1 MSDDIKN
8 ASRFYR
14 FTIPPPQLDS
24 PIPRPGPYLFH
35 GAGVQN
41 QNQISLR
48 VPVPFPPPRWNR
60 GEVTSTQTWHYSC
73 SVTSLSCKKMCYDF
87 FYWLTPTS
95 LKQNIYLKSD
105 AETQIYSKNGEWIHF
120 NVVVYLD
127 NLHANTCYFTKKYYQ
142 MTLFCI
148 N

>member
-1 MSDDIKN
+1 MSDDFN
-8 ASRFYR
+8 SASRFYR

-48 VPVPFPPPRWNR
+48 VAVPFPPAKVKQRR
-60 GEVTSTQTWHYSC
+60 GNVYANLALIVFRNVTRLRENVLW
-73 SVTSLSCKKMCYDF
+73 F

-95 LKQNIYLKSD
+95 LKQNMYLKSD

>member
-1 MSDDIKN
+1 MSDDFYN

-14 FTIPPPQLDS
+14 FTIPPLQLDS

-35 GAGVQN
+35 ALVYRTRTR
-41 QNQISLR
+41 LAFR
-48 VPVPFPPPRWNR
+48 TLPPAKVKHRR
-60 GEVTSTQTWHYSC
+60 GNVYANLALIVFRNVTRLQENVLW
-73 SVTSLSCKKMCYDF
+73 F

-95 LKQNIYLKSD
+95 LKQNMYLKSD

-120 NVVVYLD
+120 NIVVYLD

-142 MTLFCI
+142 MTSFCI